1 MKMFEMTIYLSFR
14 FSFTVGGEGAARI
27 WGVEAEAVAA
37 TADGFMEGVKENAEG
52 AEGVSE
58 GGLEAKEKPE
68 DPEPK
73 AVDPPREK
81 AEGAAV
87 EHVVGTEKLNDDDD
101 DDNTCPPA
109 VGTMLNGA
117 VEEEAVRAGRV
128 EAAADVRPR
137 FGNDAAADVME
148 AKPLGGCVAKEPA
161 NRKEICFHLI
171 SSHVGHVLSTRKKF

>member
-1 MKMFEMTIYLSFR
+1 
-14 FSFTVGGEGAARI
+14 
-27 WGVEAEAVAA
+27 
-37 TADGFMEGVKENAEG
+37 MEGVKENAEG

-81 AEGAAV
+81 AKGAAV
-87 EHVVGTEKLNDDDD
+87 GHVVGTEKLNDDDD
-101 DDNTCPPA
+101 DNPCPPA

-117 VEEEAVRAGRV
+117 VEEEAVGAGGV

-137 FGNDAAADVME
+137 FGNDAGADVME

-161 NRKEICFHLI
+161 NRKEICFNLI
-171 SSHVGHVLSTRKKF
+171 SSHVGHVLSTRKNV